1 MWNIGTMERAQREY
15 TMDKKRRVQAQL
27 DKTTS
32 EKLLAVEKARGVNES
47 EAIRLC
53 IANAVI
59 VSLGDAR
66 QLSQE
71 FCKIRIAL
79 EKENID
85 REVKEE
91 VMQTCQYISDVLR
104 EAENL
109 AKSLNG

>member
-1 MWNIGTMERAQREY
+1 MAKGNSVSVRLNSET
-15 TMDKKRRVQAQL
+15 K
-27 DKTTS
+27 
-32 EKLLAVEKARGVNES
+32 EKLQTIMEKRGISES

-59 VSLGDAR
+59 VPLGDAK

-71 FCKIRIAL
+71 FCEIRIAL

>member
-1 MWNIGTMERAQREY
+1 MAKGNSVSVRLNSET
-15 TMDKKRRVQAQL
+15 K
-27 DKTTS
+27 
-32 EKLLAVEKARGVNES
+32 EKLQTIMEKRGISES

-85 REVKEE
+85 REIKEE
-91 VMQTCQYISDVLR
+91 VLNLCLSISVVLR

-109 AKSLNG
+109 AKSLNE